1 MDLLDRL
8 LGHDEWTT
16 TQLLLRCHALSAAQ
30 RQQKFD
36 AGHQSLDETFTHM
49 IANVRIWSDLMAERP
64 VRREPIVTESVDV
77 LLAQWQRHYGEFAAL
92 ARRLAD
98 EERWDDTY
106 VDVLDEP
113 PRRKSFG
120 GTIGH
125 VITHNMHHRSE
136 LLHIMARLGLEDLP
150 EGDLLSWESE
160 ARRPK

>member
-8 LGHDEWTT
+8 LGHDEGTT

-30 RQQKFD
+30 RQQQFD
-36 AGHQSLDETFTHM
+36 VGHQSLDETFTHM
-49 IANVRIWSDLMAERP
+49 IANVRIWSDLMAGRS
-64 VRREPIVTESVDV
+64 VRREPVTTESAAA

-92 ARRLAD
+92 ARQLAE

-136 LLHIMARLGLEDLP
+136 LLHIMARLGLGDLP
-150 EGDLLSWESE
+150 EGDLLSWEST
-160 ARRPK
+160 ARPPK